1 MPEKRVDRSV
11 IKVPPSDSPEIEV
24 DIAGLGHRGDGIGH
38 AAGQTVFV
46 PYAAPGDRLLV
57 RLEGE
62 RDGGRLGH
70 IAKRSIDGPGR
81 VPPPCVHFGDCG
93 GCALQHLQASAY
105 LAWKQDLVGEALARR
120 RIETDV
126 APMIVVPTGS
136 RRRAV
141 FVAERQGREIRLGFN
156 AARSRRIVDLATCHL
171 LLPEL
176 VRLLPALREALSQVL
191 GPKESADIAATV
203 TDSGTDL
210 WLKSGRSLPLAG
222 RQALIDLAERSDL
235 ARVSVGP
242 DADPVIIRRPPRVIF
257 GGIPVALPP
266 DAFLQPN
273 AAGELVLTKIV
284 TEALAGRKRIADLYA
299 GCGTFTLA
307 LAAERKVHAVE
318 ADAPAL
324 AALAAAARG
333 LAGRVT
339 VERRDLAREPLG
351 VDELKTFD
359 AVIFD
364 PPRAGAKEQAAEIAR
379 SRLDCA
385 IGVSCHPTS
394 FARDARILIDG
405 GFRLVRVV
413 PVDQFPW
420 SAHLELV
427 GVFAR

>member
-1 MPEKRVDRSV
+1 MSEKRVDLSV
-11 IKVPPSDSPEIEV
+11 TKAPPSASPEIEV

-62 RDGGRLGH
+62 RDGGRLGR

-105 LAWKQDLVGEALARR
+105 LAWKQGLVGEALARR
-120 RIETDV
+120 GIETDV
-126 APMIVVPTGS
+126 APMIAVPTGS

-156 AARSRRIVDLATCHL
+156 AARSRRIVDLAACHV

-203 TDSGTDL
+203 TDSGVDL
-210 WLKSGRSLPLAG
+210 WLKSGRSLSLAG
-222 RQALIDLAERSDL
+222 RQALIGLAERSDL

-242 DADPVIIRRPPRVIF
+242 DADPVIIRRMPRVIF
-257 GGIPVALPP
+257 AGIPVALPP
-266 DAFLQPN
+266 DAFLQPS

-324 AALAAAARG
+324 AALAAAARSCRSG
-333 LAGRVT
+333 HGGTARYRSRTAGR
-339 VERRDLAREPLG
+339 G
-351 VDELKTFD
+351 
-359 AVIFD
+359 
-364 PPRAGAKEQAAEIAR
+364 
-379 SRLDCA
+379 
-385 IGVSCHPTS
+385 
-394 FARDARILIDG
+394 
-405 GFRLVRVV
+405 
-413 PVDQFPW
+413 
-420 SAHLELV
+420 
-427 GVFAR
+427 